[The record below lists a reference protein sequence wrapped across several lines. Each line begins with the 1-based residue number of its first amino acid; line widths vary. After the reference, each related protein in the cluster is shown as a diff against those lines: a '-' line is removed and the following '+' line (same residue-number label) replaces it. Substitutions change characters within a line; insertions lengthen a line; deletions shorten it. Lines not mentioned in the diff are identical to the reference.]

1 MSTLRFG
8 NGTASEIK
16 VKSSQ
21 TGQEIKVAPGRF
33 KKLPHAAGDIV
44 VTTKTGEKF
53 KFAGIEPPR
62 VDIDSSGTNY
72 LDKGSSLFGPGYI
85 SLGLKLDTNMELYA
99 LMPGKK
105 SVDTKIPQP
114 SGYPKRGEKLAD

>member
-8 NGTASEIK
+8 NGTAADVK

-21 TGQEIKVAPGRF
+21 TGQEIEIAPGRF
-33 KKLPHAAGDIV
+33 KKLPHAAGDII
-44 VTTKTGEKF
+44 VTTKAGEKF
-53 KFAGIEPPR
+53 KFTSIEPPR
-62 VDIDSSGTNY
+62 VDTDSTGTNY
-72 LDKGSSLFGPGYI
+72 LDKRSSLFGPGYI
-85 SLGLKLDTNMELYA
+85 TLGLKLGTNMELFA

-114 SGYPKRGEKLAD
+114 SGYPKRGEKMAD